1 MTPVTLAKRL
11 ASLEPWQQLT
21 IAAAVIVVLA
31 RLLFDIDL
39 GMLPFVAAGPVT
51 LAQAALGASS
61 DIDRN
66 VIDEFRKSSYIFDA
80 ITFDD
85 VVNPAGGGATLTYGY
100 QRLVTQPT
108 AAFRAINAEY
118 TPQEATKAEFTVSL
132 KPFGGSFQID
142 RVLAAIAR
150 AKEVAFQ
157 IEQKAKAARALF
169 NDAFINGDSAVDAN
183 SFDGLD
189 KALTGTATEIAAA
202 SLPSAGVWSG
212 TFDEAKAFTIMDDV
226 DYLLSQL
233 DGPASAILANKRVL
247 LKLAGAARRSGYL
260 TQTEDAF
267 GRAIDSYRN
276 IPLIDPGEKAGSTT
290 EVIPV
295 ATGAE
300 PGAGKT
306 DIYAVR
312 FGLDGLHGI
321 SLAGQSPVRQ
331 WLPDFTTAGAVKTGE
346 VEMVAAIALKATK
359 AAAVARDVDLS
370 A

>member
-1 MTPVTLAKRL
+1 M
-11 ASLEPWQQLT
+11 
-21 IAAAVIVVLA
+21 
-31 RLLFDIDL
+31 
-39 GMLPFVAAGPVT
+39 PVT
-51 LAQAALGASS
+51 LAQAALGAAS

-66 VIDEFRKSSYIFDA
+66 VIDEFRKSSWIFDHM
-80 ITFDD
+80 TFDD
-85 VVNPAGGGATLTYGY
+85 VVNPAGGGSTLTYGY

-118 TPQEATKAEFTVSL
+118 TPQEATKQEYTVSL

-169 NDAFINGDSAVDAN
+169 NDAVINGDSAVDAN

-189 KALTGTATEIAAA
+189 KALTGSSTEIAAG
-202 SLPSAGVWSG
+202 SLATAGTWSG
-212 TFDEAKAFTIMDDV
+212 TFDDAKAFSIMDDI
-226 DYLLSQL
+226 DQLLAAL
-233 DGPASAILANKRVL
+233 DGPADVILANKRVIA
-247 LKLAGAARRSGYL
+247 KIRGAARRVGYF
-260 TQTEDAF
+260 TRSEDAF
-267 GRAIDSYRN
+267 GRVIELYN
-276 IPLIDPGEKAGSTT
+276 GVVLIDPGEKPGSTT

-295 ATGAE
+295 SG
-300 PGAGKT
+300 GGLT

-312 FGLDGLHGI
+312 FGLDGFHGI
-321 SLAGQSPVRQ
+321 SLSGQAPIRQ

-346 VEMVAAIALKATK
+346 VEMVAAVALKATK
-359 AAAVARDVDLS
+359 AAAVARDVDLT

>member
-1 MTPVTLAKRL
+1 M
-11 ASLEPWQQLT
+11 
-21 IAAAVIVVLA
+21 
-31 RLLFDIDL
+31 
-39 GMLPFVAAGPVT
+39 PVT
-51 LAQAALGASS
+51 LAQASLNAAS

-66 VIDEFRKSSYIFDA
+66 VIDEFRKSSWIFDR
-80 ITFDD
+80 IPFDD

-118 TPQEATKAEFTVSL
+118 TPQEATKTEVTVAL

-142 RVLAAIAR
+142 RVLNAIAAAR
-150 AKEVAFQ
+150 ETTFQ

-189 KALTGTATEIAAA
+189 KALTGSTTE
-202 SLPSAGVWSG
+202 LTPTG
-212 TFDEAKAFTIMDDV
+212 TPWQGAVTEDDAFAIMDEIDT
-226 DYLLSQL
+226 LLAAL
-233 DGPASAILANKRVL
+233 DGPADAIIANK
-247 LKLAGAARRSGYL
+247 LAIAKVRSAARRAGYF
-260 TQTEDAF
+260 TRSEDAF
-267 GRAIDSYRN
+267 GRGVDNYNTIA
-276 IPLIDPGEKAGSTT
+276 LIDPGEKAGSTT
-290 EVIPV
+290 AVIPV
-295 ATGAE
+295 S
-300 PGAGKT
+300 GAGLT

-312 FGLDGLHGI
+312 FGLDGVHGV
-321 SLAGQSPVRQ
+321 SLAGQPPVRQ

-359 AAAVARDVDLS
+359 AAAVLRDVDLI